1 MALEELAR
9 LAIIAS
15 VLMIVFQLGTK
26 AKSQDIFFLFRQP
39 SLLLRSL
46 LSMSIIMPACAVA
59 LALAFELNAAVKWAL
74 VTLALSPVP
83 PFLPIKQIKAGG
95 CAPYAISLLV
105 VEALAAIVFVPAAVA
120 VCGFI
125 FQYDARIEISTVA
138 LTILVTV
145 LAPLVIGMLAGRFAP
160 TFAERIGDPVGRVG
174 PPLPLVGL
182 TAILL
187 INARGIVS
195 LFGNGTVVAIV
206 AFIVLGIAVGHLLG
220 GPKPAE
226 RRRART
232 RQRYTPSRR
241 RLGDRSGQLA
251 GPQISAG
258 RCPAIRSHRHDR
270 SDRLFALDDAPVCRT
285 HGGWR
290 ETIRLPR

>member
-9 LAIIAS
+9 LAIKVSI
-15 VLMIVFQLGTK
+15 LMIVFQLGTK

-59 LALAFELNAAVKWAL
+59 LALAFELNAAVKWAI

-83 PFLPIKQIKAGG
+83 PILPIKQIKAGG

-125 FQYDARIEISTVA
+125 FHNDAHIEISTVA

-160 TFAERIGDPVGRVG
+160 TFAKRIGDPVGRVG
-174 PPLPLVGL
+174 SPLLLVGL
-182 TAILL
+182 AAILL

-206 AFIVLGIAVGHLLG
+206 AINVLGIAVGHLLG

-226 RRRART
+226 RAVLALASA
-232 RQRYTPSRR
+232 SRHP
-241 RLGDRSGQLA
+241 GVALA
-251 GPQISAG
+251 IVAANSPDYKSAL
-258 RCPAIRSHRHDR
+258 AAVD
-270 SDRLFALDDAPVCRT
+270 LFGVIAMIVPIAYFR
-285 HGGWR
+285 WR
-290 ETIRLPR
+290 GLT

>member
-9 LAIIAS
+9 LAIKVSI
-15 VLMIVFQLGTK
+15 LMIVFQLGTK

-59 LALAFELNAAVKWAL
+59 LALAFELNAAVKWAI

-83 PFLPIKQIKAGG
+83 PILPIKQIKAGG

-105 VEALAAIVFVPAAVA
+105 VEALAAIVFVPAAVV

-125 FQYDARIEISTVA
+125 FHNDAHIEISTVA

-160 TFAERIGDPVGRVG
+160 TFAERIGDAVARVG
-174 PPLPLVGL
+174 SPLLLVGL
-182 TAILL
+182 AAILL
-187 INARGIVS
+187 INARDIVS

-206 AFIVLGIAVGHLLG
+206 TFIVLGIAVGHLLG

-226 RRRART
+226 RAVLALASA
-232 RQRYTPSRR
+232 SRHP
-241 RLGDRSGQLA
+241 GVALA
-251 GPQISAG
+251 IVAANSPDYKSAL
-258 RCPAIRSHRHDR
+258 AAVD
-270 SDRLFALDDAPVCRT
+270 LFGVI
-285 HGGWR
+285 GM
-290 ETIRLPR
+290 ILPIAYFRWWGLT